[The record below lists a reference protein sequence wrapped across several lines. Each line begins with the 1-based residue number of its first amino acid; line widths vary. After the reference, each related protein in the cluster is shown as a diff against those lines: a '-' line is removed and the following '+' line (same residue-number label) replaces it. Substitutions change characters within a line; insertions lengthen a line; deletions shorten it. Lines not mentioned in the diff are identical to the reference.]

1 MNDSSALNI
10 KIYLKGIHQFRSKKC
25 SLNSTFQAL
34 GRKLERQ
41 ESDVLWGLWK
51 FTQVIIPLHL
61 LAKLTSTAPV
71 ILAPSSPWQAIL
83 EARVTSLEMSYSEV
97 THFSE
102 DIIQNLW
109 AKMGCGEMT
118 RLKPNFLLEN
128 ANLKLWKI
136 KRRWIVCEC
145 VCVVCMCVQ
154 VYMSDRCEYECY
166 VCIYNM
172 CVCGVCICVCGV
184 HVCTSICEW

>member
-1 MNDSSALNI
+1 MQLKLHISSFRKKAGEAGEWRTVGTLEIYSSHYSPSPTCKTDFNSPSDS
-10 KIYLKGIHQFRSKKC
+10 G
-25 SLNSTFQAL
+25 T
-34 GRKLERQ
+34 
-41 ESDVLWGLWK
+41 
-51 FTQVIIPLHL
+51 L
-61 LAKLTSTAPV
+61 LPR
-71 ILAPSSPWQAIL
+71 QAIL